1 MCYNHRYREV
11 RVTELY
17 IRRFDELTAG
27 ELYDILQ
34 LRQQVFIIDQQCIYD
49 DMDGCDKE
57 ALHVYLEDTEGI
69 AAYLR
74 IMDRNVKSEYVT
86 IGRVVTAKRARR
98 QGLASRL
105 LDAAVQAAVDRFR
118 ADKVYIEAQTYA
130 RTLYEKQGFV
140 QISEEFLEDGIP
152 HIKMLLTIK

>member
-1 MCYNHRYREV
+1 MRA
-11 RVTELY
+11 TELF
-17 IRRFDELTAG
+17 IKRFDELTAG

-57 ALHVYLEDTEGI
+57 ALHVYLKDSEGI
-69 AAYLR
+69 AACLR
-74 IMDRNVKSEYVT
+74 IMNRNVKSEYVT
-86 IGRVVTAKRARR
+86 VGRVVTAKRARR

-105 LDAAVQAAVDRFR
+105 LQAAIQAAADQFR

-130 RTLYEKQGFV
+130 RALYEKQGFV
-140 QISEEFLEDGIP
+140 QTSEEFLEDGVP
-152 HIKMLLTIK
+152 HIKMILTIK